1 VLIWEWIKGTT
12 LVRKEKGGDSVERV
26 DGSSRRNKTHR
37 KTHRRD
43 TPGEEVRQA
52 CFGAAAERNTM
63 LQPRTCGRRR
73 STGGSSSK
81 RSKLLWLAGEHTR
94 SSSSSSAGGGG
105 GGDGAMKERQHQ
117 EVRRRSVSC
126 WKHYCTGQ

>member
-1 VLIWEWIKGTT
+1 MLIWEWIKGTT

-63 LQPRTCGRRR
+63 LEPRTCGRR